1 MPREVTATTTQ
12 PTDDMCGA
20 RPVASRVR
28 QLTPKQARFV
38 QEYLVDLNAT
48 QAAIRAGYSRKTASW
63 IGPQLLGKTHVAQE
77 IEKGSLKRQARTEV
91 TQDMVIRELAR
102 IAFSDVRKLYR
113 EDGSM
118 KNLSELDDDTA
129 ATLAGIET
137 LEEFMGAGGDRCLIG
152 HTKKGRLW
160 DKGRALELLG
170 KHLGMFVDRSKVEV
184 DGGLDIRVSYDDS
197 GDG

>member
-48 QAAIRAGYSRKTASW
+48 QAAIRAGYSERTAYRIGADLLQKTSLQNA
-63 IGPQLLGKTHVAQE
+63 
-77 IEKGSLKRQARTEV
+77 IEAALKERERRVEV
-91 TQDMVIRELAR
+91 TQDQVLRDL
-102 IAFSDVRKLYR
+102 
-113 EDGSM
+113 
-118 KNLSELDDDTA
+118 
-129 ATLAGIET
+129 
-137 LEEFMGAGGDRCLIG
+137 LEVKERCLQRAPVTDMQKRQVQDEAG
-152 HTKKGRLW
+152 RDVWAFDAKGAL
-160 DKGRALELLG
+160 RALELLG
-170 KHLGMFVDRSKVEV
+170 KHLGMFVDRARVDL